1 MPEEFI
7 ENTENEDVEG
17 GEIGL
22 ELDKNNTEADEEVKS
37 QEDKEALEKDKEV
50 EKAPEEY
57 DFSKVEMPEGMN
69 LDKDLTSE
77 FSKVA
82 KEMNLSQANA
92 DKMIA
97 LGVKL
102 ATKSNEALTSALKQF
117 QEEQIKAYSTMLNT
131 DEEIGGAKLKQSLSE
146 ANIAYNQFVSA
157 EASEL
162 LAQTGLNK
170 HPAIVKVFMKI
181 GKELKEDS
189 IRKTGDSRKERTAS
203 DWYPNMA

>member
-1 MPEEFI
+1 MPEEMI
-7 ENTENEDVEG
+7 ENTENEEFEG
-17 GEIGL
+17 GEGL
-22 ELDKNNTEADEEVKS
+22 ELDNKDSESGK
-37 QEDKEALEKDKEV
+37 EDKLEKNEETLEKDKEV
-50 EKAPEEY
+50 EDAPEEY
-57 DFSKVEMPEGMN
+57 DFSSLEMPEGME

-92 DKMIA
+92 EKMMA

-102 ATKSNEALTSALKQF
+102 ATKSGNAFNDFIKEKH
-117 QEEQIKAYSTMLNT
+117 EEQIKAYSTLLNT
-131 DEEIGGAKLKQSLSE
+131 DKEIGGAKLKQSLAD
-146 ANIAYNQFVSA
+146 ANVAYNQFVSA

-162 LAQTGLNK
+162 LANTGLNK

-181 GKELKEDS
+181 GQELKEDT